1 MNNNGTYGAFWFD
14 NCGSVTLGSNITYSG
29 NEWPLSMDI
38 KTFLD
43 ASSTIPST
51 GNTNNGIRILG
62 GSLDASVTW
71 HNFPGMDYFV
81 VSSPT
86 ISASGSLTINDGNT
100 VRFNTANNFNI
111 YGTLNAMGT
120 SGNGILFTQNGTSQ
134 WGGLQFKAASSG
146 TLEYCTVE
154 YATYSTGYAVYAN
167 DPTSLTIDHCSLQN
181 NKYGFYGTNGSPLLV
196 SGNQIINNSQD
207 GIFLSGNCN
216 PVFGNAYAKWNN
228 IYGNGGYNIRNNTS
242 GDIDAQYVYWGTT
255 DSLTITTT
263 IYDFYD
269 DGSKGI
275 VNFYPWTNAAHNP
288 LVPFDIDLRV
298 FIEGAYNGTD
308 MNTTYDD
315 NGLLPLSQPFNTAP
329 WNYPGTES
337 VASIPNDVVDWVLV
351 ELRDT
356 TDASLATADTWLSSQ
371 AAFLLKDG
379 SIVGMDGISPL
390 HFPQFIDHSLF
401 AIVWHR
407 NHLGII
413 SANPLVDVEGVFSLD
428 FTPTAGRAFGIDAQK
443 DLGGGVFGLY
453 AGDGNADGI
462 IDETDINNFWKP
474 HAGKIGN
481 YKGDF
486 NMDTHVRNQDK
497 NDYWYPNVGKVGY
510 VPLAN
515 SPVNLPPYT
524 PSSPNPGDAATGE
537 PINSTLS
544 WVCSDPEN
552 DPLTYDVYFGTSN
565 PPAQV
570 VSGQTGTTWDPG
582 TLQYSSQYFWKI
594 VAHDDQGNFTEGPV
608 WSFITTSPPNLPPDA
623 AFNPIPQDG
632 TINYPVEGD
641 TLFWS
646 CSDPEN
652 DPLTY
657 DVYFGETNPPALVS
671 AGQTD
676 SIFVHGILDFDSTYF
691 WKIVAHD
698 DQGNFMEGPV
708 WSFGTVSPP
717 NLPPDTTSNPIPQD
731 GAINYP
737 VEGDTLFWSCNDPE
751 NDPLTYDV
759 YFGTSNP
766 PSLTSSGQTDTIF
779 VHGMLDYDSNYFWKI
794 VAHDDHGNFTEGSV
808 WNFFTT
814 SPPNLAPLPPYNPVP
829 QNGAMD
835 YPIDG
840 DTLFWSCSDPEN
852 DPLTYD
858 VYFGTSNPPY
868 QVSSGQTDTI
878 FVHGMLDYDSTY
890 FWKIVA
896 HDDHGNFTEGA
907 VWSFTAMQEPWLCG
921 DTIIDNRDGNKYAT
935 VQIGNQC
942 WMAKNLAYLPSVSP
956 SSGGSD
962 TAPYYYVYNYQGTD
976 VAAAKATQN
985 YQDFGVLYNFP
996 AAQNACPS
1004 ADGWHTP
1011 NDSEWKILEGNVDS
1025 QYPAGDPFWDQYGY
1039 RGNDA
1044 NKNLKSTSGWNNNGN
1059 GLDLYGFSALPA
1071 GGRSFDTGIFYGLG
1085 GGGRFWTFTEA
1096 SAGQGWYRILFSSTD
1111 SVYRAAWHKGLG
1123 YSVRCVYGEAL
1134 ANQPPSAPHFGVPED
1149 GSTDQAVTGV
1159 VLSWSSLDADNDPLT
1174 YDVGFGTTNPPATLV
1189 NGQSESTYDPGL
1201 LQYNTQYF
1209 WRIVAHDDQGN
1220 MTNGPVWSFT
1230 TIVPPNLPPDT
1241 ASNPIPVNGAINYPV
1256 EGDTLFWSCSDPE
1269 NDPMTYDVYFG
1280 ETNPPA
1286 LVSSGQADTN
1296 YLHGML
1302 NYSTAY
1308 YWKIVAYDDHSN
1320 STEGVVWSFTTI
1332 DQPWICGDPII
1343 DARDGK
1349 QYATVQIGTQCWM
1362 AENLNI
1368 GTRIDASV
1376 GQSDNGTIEKYCY
1389 NNDEA
1394 NCAEYGGFYNWDEM
1408 MAYNIESG
1416 SQGICP
1422 LGWHVPT
1429 DLEWCTLENEVD
1441 AGTISC
1447 ANTGYRGT
1455 DAGGN
1460 LKESGTA
1467 HWSSPNVGATNSSG
1481 FTALGGGFNGPSTY
1495 FNNYAFFW
1503 TSDENGSYA
1512 WQRALRVIDAKIHR
1526 DADLKSSGY
1535 SVRCIKSGFTPPNQ
1549 APETPSLP
1557 NPEDGAVNQT
1567 IGGTT
1572 LSWSCSDPENDPL
1585 TYDVYFGETNPP
1597 SLVSTGQSAT
1607 TYDPG
1612 TLNNNTTYYWKIA
1625 AHDNHSNS
1633 TEGVVWSFTTI
1644 PEPNCDD
1651 GIPCTYDYYDGS
1663 TGTCVHIPDDS
1674 FCDDGDP
1681 NTIDVCNPSLGCTST
1696 PFSCGDTFVDA
1707 RDGNS
1712 YTTVQIGT
1720 QCWMAENLNIGTMI
1734 NSSNS
1739 QIDNSII
1746 EKYCY
1751 DDNSTNCD
1759 TYGGLYQ
1766 WNEMMNYVT
1775 TEGTQGICPDG
1786 WYMPTDNEWETL
1798 MNFLGGGNVAG
1809 GEMKSTRTDPDAH
1822 PRWNSPN
1829 SGANNNSGFTA
1840 YPGGSRKYNATFPN
1854 NLGANSLWWSS
1865 SQNGSN
1871 HSWLRIL
1878 EYSSAQAFTTYGDK
1892 STGMSIRCL
1901 KD

>member
-1 MNNNGTYGAFWFD
+1 M
-14 NCGSVTLGSNITYSG
+14 
-29 NEWPLSMDI
+29 
-38 KTFLD
+38 
-43 ASSTIPST
+43 PS
-51 GNTNNGIRILG
+51 
-62 GSLDASVTW
+62 
-71 HNFPGMDYFV
+71 
-81 VSSPT
+81 
-86 ISASGSLTINDGNT
+86 
-100 VRFNTANNFNI
+100 
-111 YGTLNAMGT
+111 GT
-120 SGNGILFTQNGTSQ
+120 SGNGILFTRDGTTE
-134 WGGLQFKAASSG
+134 WGGLRFQSGSTG

-154 YATYSTGYAVYAN
+154 YASYGSAYAVYAN
-167 DPTSLTIDHCSLQN
+167 APASLTIDNCILQN
-181 NKYGFYGTNGSPLLV
+181 SDYGFYGIDCSPQFV
-196 SGNQIINNSQD
+196 ANNQIINNNND
-207 GIFLSGNCN
+207 GIYLSGNCN
-216 PVFGNAYAKWNN
+216 PVFGNAYAEWNN
-228 IYGNGGYNIRNNTS
+228 IYGNSGYNIRNNTS
-242 GDIDAQYVYWGTT
+242 GDIDAKYVFWGTT

-337 VASIPNDVVDWVLV
+337 VAAIPGDVVDWVLV

-379 SIVGMDGISPL
+379 SIVGMDGTSPL
-390 HFPQFIDHSLF
+390 HFPQFIDNSLF

-462 IDETDINNFWKP
+462 IDETDINNVWKL
-474 HAGKIGN
+474 HAGEIGN

-510 VPLAN
+510 VPLTN
-515 SPVNLPPYT
+515 SPVNLPPYS
-524 PSSPNPGDAATGE
+524 PSSPNPGDAATGQ

-565 PPAQV
+565 PPAQMV
-570 VSGQTGTTWDPG
+570 TGQTGTTWDPG
-582 TLQYSSQYFWKI
+582 TLQYSAQYFWKVVAHDDQGNFTEGPVWSFGTTLPPNLAPDPPYNPIPLDGAMDYPIDGDTLSWSCSDPENDPLTYDVYFGTSNPPSLVSSGQTDSTFVYGILDYDSTYFWKI

-608 WSFITTSPPNLPPDA
+608 WSFSTTLPPNLAPDPPYNPIPLDGAMHYPIDGDTLFWSCSDPENDPLTYDVYFGTSNPPSLASSGQTDSTFVYGLLDYDSTYFWKIVAFDDHGNFTEGSVWNFFTTSPPNLPPDTA
-623 AFNPIPQDG
+623 SNPIPQDG

-657 DVYFGETNPPALVS
+657 DVYFG
-671 AGQTD
+671 
-676 SIFVHGILDFDSTYF
+676 
-691 WKIVAHD
+691 
-698 DQGNFMEGPV
+698 
-708 WSFGTVSPP
+708 
-717 NLPPDTTSNPIPQD
+717 
-731 GAINYP
+731 
-737 VEGDTLFWSCNDPE
+737 
-751 NDPLTYDV
+751 
-759 YFGTSNP
+759 TSNP
-766 PSLTSSGQTDTIF
+766 PSLASSGQTD
-779 VHGMLDYDSNYFWKI
+779 S
-794 VAHDDHGNFTEGSV
+794 
-808 WNFFTT
+808 
-814 SPPNLAPLPPYNPVP
+814 
-829 QNGAMD
+829 
-835 YPIDG
+835 
-840 DTLFWSCSDPEN
+840 
-852 DPLTYD
+852 
-858 VYFGTSNPPY
+858 
-868 QVSSGQTDTI
+868 I

-896 HDDHGNFTEGA
+896 HDDHGNFSEGA
-907 VWSFTAMQEPWLCG
+907 VWSFTVMQEPWLCG

-935 VQIGNQC
+935 IQIGDQC
-942 WMAKNLAYLPSVSP
+942 WMAENLAYLPSVSP

-962 TAPYYYVYNYQGTD
+962 TVPYYYVYNYQGTD

-1025 QYPAGDPFWDQYGY
+1025 QYPAGDPFWDQYSY
-1039 RGNDA
+1039 RGLDA

-1096 SAGQGWYRILFSSTD
+1096 SAGQGWYRILFGTTD
-1111 SVYRAAWHKGLG
+1111 SVYRAAWNKGLG
-1123 YSVRCVYGEAL
+1123 YSVRCVYGEAP
-1134 ANQPPSAPHFGVPED
+1134 ANQPPSAPHYGEPDYWSDAQPVEGVIL
-1149 GSTDQAVTGV
+1149 T
-1159 VLSWSSLDADNDPLT
+1159 WSSLDADNDPIT
-1174 YDVGFGTTNPPATLV
+1174 YDVGFGTDNPPAIVV
-1189 NGQSESTYDPGL
+1189 NGQPDSTYDPGM

-1220 MTNGPVWSFT
+1220 VTNGPVWSFT
-1230 TIVPPNLPPDT
+1230 TI
-1241 ASNPIPVNGAINYPV
+1241 
-1256 EGDTLFWSCSDPE
+1256 
-1269 NDPMTYDVYFG
+1269 
-1280 ETNPPA
+1280 
-1286 LVSSGQADTN
+1286 
-1296 YLHGML
+1296 
-1302 NYSTAY
+1302 
-1308 YWKIVAYDDHSN
+1308 
-1320 STEGVVWSFTTI
+1320 
-1332 DQPWICGDPII
+1332 DQPWMCGDPII

-1368 GTRIDASV
+1368 GT
-1376 GQSDNGTIEKYCY
+1376 TI
-1389 NNDEA
+1389 
-1394 NCAEYGGFYNWDEM
+1394 
-1408 MAYNIESG
+1408 
-1416 SQGICP
+1416 
-1422 LGWHVPT
+1422 
-1429 DLEWCTLENEVD
+1429 
-1441 AGTISC
+1441 
-1447 ANTGYRGT
+1447 
-1455 DAGGN
+1455 
-1460 LKESGTA
+1460 
-1467 HWSSPNVGATNSSG
+1467 
-1481 FTALGGGFNGPSTY
+1481 
-1495 FNNYAFFW
+1495 
-1503 TSDENGSYA
+1503 NGS
-1512 WQRALRVIDAKIHR
+1512 
-1526 DADLKSSGY
+1526 S
-1535 SVRCIKSGFTPPNQ
+1535 
-1549 APETPSLP
+1549 
-1557 NPEDGAVNQT
+1557 
-1567 IGGTT
+1567 
-1572 LSWSCSDPENDPL
+1572 
-1585 TYDVYFGETNPP
+1585 
-1597 SLVSTGQSAT
+1597 
-1607 TYDPG
+1607 
-1612 TLNNNTTYYWKIA
+1612 
-1625 AHDNHSNS
+1625 
-1633 TEGVVWSFTTI
+1633 
-1644 PEPNCDD
+1644 
-1651 GIPCTYDYYDGS
+1651 
-1663 TGTCVHIPDDS
+1663 
-1674 FCDDGDP
+1674 
-1681 NTIDVCNPSLGCTST
+1681 
-1696 PFSCGDTFVDA
+1696 
-1707 RDGNS
+1707 
-1712 YTTVQIGT
+1712 
-1720 QCWMAENLNIGTMI
+1720 
-1734 NSSNS
+1734 S

-1759 TYGGLYQ
+1759 NYGGLYQ

-1786 WYMPTDNEWETL
+1786 WYVPTDNEWETL

-1840 YPGGSRKYNATFPN
+1840 YPGGSRKYDATFPN

-1865 SQNGSN
+1865 SQNGTN
-1871 HSWLRIL
+1871 HAWLRIL
-1878 EYSSAQAFTTYGDK
+1878 EFSSAQAFTTYGDK
-1892 STGMSIRCL
+1892 STGMSVRCIKDEPINLPPSQPTNPSPEDGSAGQITNTTLSWTCSDPENDPLTYDIYFGETNPPFLVSTGQSDLTYDPGILNVSTTYYWKIIAHDDHSNTTEGPFWSFTTGTFGEVYNLATGQTWMDRNLGATQVATSSTDAAAYGDYYQWGRATEGHENSSSSTTSTIASTPEPNLGNSWDGSFITNPTYPSYWLSPQDNSLWQGVSGTNNPCPSGFRLPTNTEWEAERNSWATNDPAGAFGSPL
-1901 KD
+1901 KLPTAGFRFYNDGSISNEGSDGDYWSSSVSGVDAASLGFSNGYTSGIYFNRRGFGMSVRCIKD